1 MAAAIIGFTRFEMS
15 PRGSPAASGASIR
28 SAAWAASSAKG
39 LAAAKTAA
47 EQAR

>member
-1 MAAAIIGFTRFEMS
+1 MATAIIGFTRFEMS
-15 PRGSPAASGASIR
+15 PRGSLAASGTSTRNAAS
-28 SAAWAASSAKG
+28 AASSAKG